1 MVPVIHHLTKEIDIP
16 VSVDT
21 MKAQVAEKA
30 LEAGAH
36 IVNDVWGLQGDPML
50 ADVIARSGAGVV
62 VMHNKNEKEYTDLM
76 GDIIKFLRQ
85 SISIA
90 EKAGIGRESIAI
102 DPGIGFGKT
111 PQHNLE
117 VMRKLNEL
125 NTLNLPV
132 LLGTSRKSFI
142 GHVLDLPVNERIEGV
157 AATVTLGIA
166 GGVDII
172 RVHDVKEM
180 SRVAKMTDAMMRV

>member
-1 MVPVIHHLTKEIDIP
+1 M
-16 VSVDT
+16 
-21 MKAQVAEKA
+21 
-30 LEAGAH
+30 
-36 IVNDVWGLQGDPML
+36 
-50 ADVIARSGAGVV
+50 VIARSGAGVV
-62 VMHNKNEKEYTDLM
+62 VMHNKNDKEYNDLM
-76 GDIIKFLRQ
+76 GDIIGFLRQ
-85 SISIA
+85 SVSIA
-90 EKAGIGRESIAI
+90 EKAGIERESIAI

-111 PQHNLE
+111 PQQNLE

-125 NTLNLPV
+125 NSLNLPV

-142 GHVLDLPVNERIEGV
+142 GDVLDLPVGERIEGV

-180 SRVAKMTDAMMRV
+180 SKVAKMTDAMVRV